1 MFSYFITGTFFI
13 LYPVILNYM
22 NEDPSRCGS
31 PLVEFSIIMVLEM
44 LALPIQFLANKIF
57 LKGKYNSPTIR
68 SL

>member
-1 MFSYFITGTFFI
+1 
-13 LYPVILNYM
+13 M